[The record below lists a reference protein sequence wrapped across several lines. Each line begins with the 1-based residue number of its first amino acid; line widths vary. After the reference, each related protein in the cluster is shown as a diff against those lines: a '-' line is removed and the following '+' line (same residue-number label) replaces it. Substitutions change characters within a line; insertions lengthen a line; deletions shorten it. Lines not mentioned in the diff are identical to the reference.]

1 LLRFLSFFIRVN
13 VMLFIGLI
21 AGAEILASFAVSLG
35 PEPLVYRAHPVEE
48 GKPWDDRIADDVLG
62 YRGIPNSKVG
72 MELRA
77 GERLLYDAV
86 YTIDQLGRRKTP
98 VEAKRARDKY
108 VLFFGG
114 SFTFGSGVADNETL
128 PYYFGSMSENYV
140 PYNYAW
146 GGYGPQHTLAKL
158 ENYRLR
164 DEVKEG
170 DGIAIYVFIDD
181 HVKRAVNTMRTFWVH
196 RSPYYFLN
204 EQGQVVRNGNF
215 NEARPLLYRLYHD
228 FLLRSN
234 LLKILHVD
242 FPLSIREEH
251 IRLTGKIIA
260 AAKGEFK
267 RQFSNDNFFVL
278 MHPRG
283 SNFFGPKLKEFL
295 AKEQVLVLELD
306 DLVQWKDSYFINV
319 EFDLHP
325 NANGNRATADALSR
339 IIADWS
345 VGQGEFGHTAE

>member
-1 LLRFLSFFIRVN
+1 MELCDYYLLGGSLLAILLRFLSFVIRVN

-86 YTIDQLGRRKTP
+86 YNIDQLGRRETP
-98 VEAKRARDKY
+98 VEAKSARDKY

-128 PYYFGSMSENYV
+128 PYYFGSMSENY
-140 PYNYAW
+140 
-146 GGYGPQHTLAKL
+146 
-158 ENYRLR
+158 RLR

-170 DGIAIYVFIDD
+170 DGIVIYVFIDD

-228 FLLRSN
+228 FLLRSS